1 MVCRSQMISLKA
13 VMSMNYESKKDFK
26 NDIWQREQKW
36 QIINAFFLKS
46 DVWRMLLNVYRSDE
60 KEKNALVLP
69 I

>member
-13 VMSMNYESKKDFK
+13 VMSMNYESKKNFK
-26 NDIWQREQKW
+26 NNIWQREQKW